1 MPIKREIIYPIFLE
15 CCQFTD
21 DKFWENVFEDLA
33 YGKTP
38 YGTYISKDF
47 LCCSYKKKEFSYKI
61 EKKLPKDVYND
72 VYDLLTNKLGLLS
85 PLEKS
90 KKRKIFKDIEED
102 ITESRKNWNDIKKK
116 NIKELLIELYVTRM
130 KNKHSLTL
138 KQARYLLSIIFVGM
152 IFKVITNKDV
162 HYENGKIEHIDGIEI
177 SHKKIDIKKDL
188 YNLENNFTPTIVLDK
203 SLMYDNWEKY
213 LKELKKISGQ

>member
-61 EKKLPKDVYND
+61 EKKLPKDIYND
-72 VYDLLTNKLGLLS
+72 VYELLTNKLGLLS

-116 NIKELLIELYVTRM
+116 NIKELLIELYVARM

-162 HYENGKIEHIDGIEI
+162 DYKNGKIENIDGIEI
-177 SHKKIDIKKDL
+177 SHKKIDVKKDL
-188 YNLENNFTPTIVLDK
+188 YNLDNNFTPTIILDK
-203 SLMYDNWEKY
+203 NLMYDNWEKY
-213 LKELKKISGQ
+213 LKELKKISC

>member
-116 NIKELLIELYVTRM
+116 NIKELLIELYVARM

-162 HYENGKIEHIDGIEI
+162 DYKNGKIENIDGIEI
-177 SHKKIDIKKDL
+177 SHKKIDVKKDL
-188 YNLENNFTPTIVLDK
+188 YNLDNNFTPTIILDK
-203 SLMYDNWEKY
+203 NLMYDNWEKY
-213 LKELKKISGQ
+213 LKELKKISC

>member
-61 EKKLPKDVYND
+61 EKKLPKDIYND

-116 NIKELLIELYVTRM
+116 NIKELLIELYVARM

-162 HYENGKIEHIDGIEI
+162 DYKNGKIENIDGIEI
-177 SHKKIDIKKDL
+177 SHKKIDVKKDL
-188 YNLENNFTPTIVLDK
+188 YNLDNNFTPTIILDK
-203 SLMYDNWEKY
+203 NLMYDNWEKY
-213 LKELKKISGQ
+213 LKELKKISC